1 LPIAIAIA
9 IATNGYWL
17 RITEVASGGL
27 PVVKAGNGRGIPVV
41 IVAAGGLPVVGSGNT
56 G

>member
-1 LPIAIAIA
+1 
-9 IATNGYWL
+9 
-17 RITEVASGGL
+17 
-27 PVVKAGNGRGIPVV
+27 VVKAGNGRGIPVV